1 MALHAAVQ
9 GPLLLN
15 SLIMTTEAATIL
27 EGILSGG
34 IGGSLA
40 VLGALW
46 AVRKGI
52 HDLEDVEIRRHRVAC
67 VTNLYALCP
76 IFSKRPP
83 GPLPR
88 EQDVAAFSFE
98 INRAK
103 LLFAGTPSVTDGIRD
118 LHLTLSKPNVDAGMQ
133 FFALIKHMGEQ
144 TGLRLDRLSDAD
156 LATVFNIGSNQPAI
170 PLPPAARR
178 GA

>member
-1 MALHAAVQ
+1 M
-9 GPLLLN
+9 LN
-15 SLIMTTEAATIL
+15 FLIMTAEAATIL
-27 EGILSGG
+27 EGIIGGG

-40 VLGALW
+40 VVGALW
-46 AVRKGI
+46 AERNGI
-52 HDLEDVEIRRHRVAC
+52 RDLEDVEIRRHRVTC

-76 IFSKRPP
+76 IFSKKPP

-103 LLFAGTPSVTDGIRD
+103 LLFAGTPSVTNDIRD
-118 LHLTLSKPNVDAGMQ
+118 LQLTLNKNVDAGPQ
-133 FFALIKHMGEQ
+133 FFALIRHMGE
-144 TGLRLDRLSDAD
+144 TTRLHLDQLSDAD
-156 LATVFNIGSNQPAI
+156 LTTILSLDINRPAI
-170 PLPPAARR
+170 PLQPETRR

>member
-1 MALHAAVQ
+1 
-9 GPLLLN
+9 
-15 SLIMTTEAATIL
+15 
-27 EGILSGG
+27 
-34 IGGSLA
+34 
-40 VLGALW
+40 
-46 AVRKGI
+46 
-52 HDLEDVEIRRHRVAC
+52 

-76 IFSKRPP
+76 IFSKKPP

-103 LLFAGTPSVTDGIRD
+103 LLFAGTPSVTNDVRD
-118 LHLTLSKPNVDAGMQ
+118 LQLTLNKNMDASPQ

-144 TGLRLDRLSDAD
+144 TRLRLDQLNDAD
-156 LATVFNIGSNQPAI
+156 LTTVLNVDINRPAI
-170 PLPPAARR
+170 PLEPATRQ